1 MKTIPT
7 AEEFINCEEY
17 WRVIP
22 NYDTIHA
29 MIEFTK
35 LHVTQSLEQASKE
48 AKMQSFLVDE
58 DSYIEIIDR
67 TSILNAYPLVN
78 IK

>member
-35 LHVTQSLEQASKE
+35 LHVT
-48 AKMQSFLVDE
+48 
-58 DSYIEIIDR
+58 
-67 TSILNAYPLVN
+67 
-78 IK
+78 